1 MFRCAK
7 HGMVP
12 NFSGL
17 IAALHVVSVAAT
29 ITFSSLLASFPP
41 LTFLTEK
48 SRLITRDFLI
58 RKRERLSNLT
68 VRDGLTLSYGNLSP
82 ARLRS
87 YFPPCTAQF
96 SIDLQTFQITNYKL
110 SWLAWTGVDLWR
122 WKNDPGGGGRMIQ
135 VEEEE

>member
-110 SWLAWTGVDLWR
+110 SWLAWTGVEWT
-122 WKNDPGGGGRMIQ
+122 
-135 VEEEE
+135 

>member
-1 MFRCAK
+1 MFQCAK

-12 NFSGL
+12 NISGL

-58 RKRERLSNLT
+58 RKRERLCNLT
-68 VRDGLTLSYGNLSP
+68 VRDCLTLSYGNLSP

-87 YFPPCTAQF
+87 YFPACTAQHSSVLTCKHF
-96 SIDLQTFQITNYKL
+96 KLQIINYLDWPEVDLIQHNYK
-110 SWLAWTGVDLWR
+110 
-122 WKNDPGGGGRMIQ
+122 
-135 VEEEE
+135 

>member
-110 SWLAWTGVDLWR
+110 SWLAWTGVDL
-122 WKNDPGGGGRMIQ
+122 IQ
-135 VEEEE
+135 HNYK